1 MVFYVNYVEGKLIM
15 NDEQCVK
22 DLLYNIYL
30 YNGLLF
36 IFIDNFGVIFMEVVV
51 ILIKSDYFYW
61 VVIDFDKGIMVY
73 FKMLVEYEKN
83 VKKF

>member
-1 MVFYVNYVEGKLIM
+1 M
-15 NDEQCVK
+15 
-22 DLLYNIYL
+22 YNIYL